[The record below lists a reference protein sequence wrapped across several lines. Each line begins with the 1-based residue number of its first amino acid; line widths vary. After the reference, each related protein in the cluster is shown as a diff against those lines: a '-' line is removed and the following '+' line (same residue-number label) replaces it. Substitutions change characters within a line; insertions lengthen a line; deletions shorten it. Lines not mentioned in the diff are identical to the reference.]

1 MKLPHLPT
9 QVLDVI
15 SHSLLT
21 SQSPA
26 EGMRDVLNLRRTAK
40 PFDDIKVRAS
50 QPSHFQLTTPAL
62 HHARDL
68 VKAGVV
74 EKAVRENDPL
84 AFAEQ
89 FTSMSLGSQK
99 SFVDRAFR

>member
-1 MKLPHLPT
+1 MKLPHLPAE
-9 QVLDVI
+9 VLDVI

-50 QPSHFQLTTPAL
+50 QPSQFKLTTPAL

-74 EKAVRENDPL
+74 EKALRESDPL

-89 FTSMSLGSQK
+89 FASMSLDNQK
-99 SFVDRAFR
+99 SFVARAFR